1 MVEAVTVEAVPVAKV
16 PVAEVAVTPPRPVT
30 PTTILAQHLADLHD
44 HLDGIEDAEARAKLR
59 RALDL
64 AAGLDPYLTANT
76 TDESAALAELARR
89 TRAQH
94 WGDGLEQE
102 MLSGPVEA
110 QLLKFLVRMC
120 SATRVLEIGMFT
132 GYSALAMAE
141 ALPTHGVVVA
151 CERDAAAAQLAR
163 EGFDASEVGHRVRIE
178 IGPALQTLHRMIADG
193 EPAFDFVFVD
203 ADKGGYQGYLDVLL
217 ESRLLAPS
225 AVIAVDNTLM
235 QGQPWTSADPQEM
248 TENGSAIAAFNRAL
262 TDDPRTEQVVIPIR
276 DGLTLIRPVPR

>member
-1 MVEAVTVEAVPVAKV
+1 MAEVVTAEAVPVLPA
-16 PVAEVAVTPPRPVT
+16 RPVT

-44 HLDGIEDAEARAKLR
+44 HLDGIEDAEARDKLR
-59 RALDL
+59 RALNL

-76 TDESAALAELARR
+76 TGESAALAELARR
-89 TRAQH
+89 TRARH

-120 SATRVLEIGMFT
+120 RATRVLEIGMFT

-141 ALPTHGVVVA
+141 ALPPHGVVVA
-151 CERDAAAAQLAR
+151 CEKDTAAAQLAR
-163 EGFDASEVGHRVRIE
+163 EGFDAAQAGHRVRIE
-178 IGPALQTLHRMIADG
+178 IGPALQTLRRMIADG

-217 ESRLLAPS
+217 GSQLLAPG

-235 QGQPWTSADPQEM
+235 QGQPWTSPDPQAM
-248 TENGSAIAAFNRAL
+248 TENGSAIAAFNRTL
-262 TDDPRTEQVVIPIR
+262 TADPRTEQVLIPIR
-276 DGLTLIRPVPR
+276 DGLTLIRPLPR